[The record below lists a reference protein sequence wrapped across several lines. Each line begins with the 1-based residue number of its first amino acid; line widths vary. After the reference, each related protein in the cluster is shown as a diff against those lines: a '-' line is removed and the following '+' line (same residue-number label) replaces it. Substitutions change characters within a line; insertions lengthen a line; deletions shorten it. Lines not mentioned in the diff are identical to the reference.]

1 MGKFSSSKI
10 FYNCERYI
18 DFVAKQFSE
27 QMQQEG
33 YDLNAQ
39 KISDGK
45 WDISIKKGGMFKA
58 ILGMKSA
65 LKIEI
70 HSASPNVFVKTSV
83 GIFAQQ
89 AIPTAITMLV
99 LWPVLLAQIWGM
111 IKQAKLDT
119 HVMDV
124 LQKDF
129 SSAMGQVV
137 NIQDVD

>member
-1 MGKFSSSKI
+1 M
-10 FYNCERYI
+10 
-18 DFVAKQFSE
+18 
-27 QMQQEG
+27 
-33 YDLNAQ
+33 L
-39 KISDGK
+39 
-45 WDISIKKGGMFKA
+45 
-58 ILGMKSA
+58 
-65 LKIEI
+65 
-70 HSASPNVFVKTSV
+70 VKTGV

-89 AIPTAITMLV
+89 AVPTVITMLV

-119 HVMDV
+119 HVMEV

>member
-10 FYNCERYI
+10 FYNCDHYI
-18 DFVAKQFSE
+18 DNVAKQFSE

-33 YDLNAQ
+33 FDINAQ
-39 KISDGK
+39 KVSDGK

-83 GIFAQQ
+83 GIFAQR

>member
-10 FYNCERYI
+10 FYNCDRYI
-18 DFVAKQFSE
+18 DNVAKQFSE

-33 YDLNAQ
+33 FDINAQ
-39 KISDGK
+39 KVSDGK

>member
-10 FYNCERYI
+10 FYNCDRYI
-18 DFVAKQFSE
+18 DNVAKLFSE

-33 YDLNAQ
+33 FDINA
-39 KISDGK
+39 KKVSDGK

-65 LKIEI
+65 LKIKI
-70 HSASPNVFVKTSV
+70 HSASPNVLVKTGV

-89 AIPTAITMLV
+89 AVPTMITMLI

-119 HVMDV
+119 HVMEI
-124 LQKDF
+124 LLKNF
-129 SSAMGQVV
+129 STAMGQTVHT
-137 NIQDVD
+137 QDID

>member
-10 FYNCERYI
+10 FYNCDHYI
-18 DFVAKQFSE
+18 DNVAKQFSE

-33 YDLNAQ
+33 FDINAQ
-39 KISDGK
+39 KVSDGK

-137 NIQDVD
+137 NLQDVD

>member
-10 FYNCERYI
+10 FYNCDRYI
-18 DFVAKQFSE
+18 DNVAKQFSE

-33 YDLNAQ
+33 FDINA
-39 KISDGK
+39 KKVSDGK

-65 LKIEI
+65 LKIKI
-70 HSASPNVFVKTSV
+70 HSASPNVLVKTGV

-89 AIPTAITMLV
+89 AVPTMITMLI

-119 HVMDV
+119 HVMEI
-124 LQKDF
+124 LLKNF
-129 SSAMGQVV
+129 STAMGQTVHT
-137 NIQDVD
+137 QDVD

>member
-10 FYNCERYI
+10 FCNCDCYI
-18 DFVAKQFSE
+18 DNVVKQFSE

-33 YDLNAQ
+33 FDINAQ
-39 KISDGK
+39 KVSDGK

-70 HSASPNVFVKTSV
+70 HSASPNVLVKTGV

-89 AIPTAITMLV
+89 AVPTVITMLV
-99 LWPVLLAQIWGM
+99 RPVLLAQIWGM

-119 HVMDV
+119 HVMEV
-124 LQKDF
+124 LQQDF
-129 SSAMGQVV
+129 STAMGQIVYT
-137 NIQDVD
+137 QDVD

>member
-10 FYNCERYI
+10 FYNCERHI
-18 DFVAKQFSE
+18 DSVAKQFSE

-33 YDLNAQ
+33 YDINSQ

-58 ILGMKSA
+58 VLGMKSA

-70 HSASPNVFVKTSV
+70 HSASPNVLVKTSI

-89 AIPTAITMLV
+89 AIPTVITMFV
-99 LWPVLLAQIWGM
+99 LWPVLLSQIWGM

-119 HVMDV
+119 YVMDV

-129 SSAMGQVV
+129 SSAMGQIVYT
-137 NIQDVD
+137 QDID

>member
-10 FYNCERYI
+10 FYNCDRYV
-18 DFVAKQFSE
+18 DNVAKQFSE

-33 YDLNAQ
+33 FDINAQ
-39 KISDGK
+39 KVSDGK

-58 ILGMKSA
+58 VLGMKSA

-70 HSASPNVFVKTSV
+70 HSASPNVLVKTGV

-89 AIPTAITMLV
+89 AIPTVITMLF
-99 LWPVLLAQIWGM
+99 LWPVLLAQIWGL

-119 HVMDV
+119 HVMEV
-124 LQKDF
+124 LQQDF
-129 SSAMGQVV
+129 STAMGQTVYT
-137 NIQDVD
+137 QEVD

>member
-1 MGKFSSSKI
+1 MGKFSSSRI
-10 FYNCERYI
+10 FYNCDRYI
-18 DFVAKQFSE
+18 DNVAKQFSE

-33 YDLNAQ
+33 FDINA
-39 KISDGK
+39 KKLSDGK

-70 HSASPNVFVKTSV
+70 HSASPNVLVKTGV

-89 AIPTAITMLV
+89 AVPTVITMLV
-99 LWPVLLAQIWGM
+99 LWPVLLAQIWGV

-119 HVMDV
+119 HVMEV
-124 LQKDF
+124 LQQDF
-129 SSAMGQVV
+129 STVAGQTVY
-137 NIQDVD
+137 IQEVD

>member
-10 FYNCERYI
+10 FYNCDHYI
-18 DFVAKQFSE
+18 DNVAKQFSE

-33 YDLNAQ
+33 FDINAQ
-39 KISDGK
+39 KVSDGK

-89 AIPTAITMLV
+89 AIPTAITMLA

>member
-10 FYNCERYI
+10 FYNCDHYI
-18 DFVAKQFSE
+18 DNVAKQFSE

-33 YDLNAQ
+33 FDINAQ
-39 KISDGK
+39 KVSDGK

>member
-1 MGKFSSSKI
+1 
-10 FYNCERYI
+10 
-18 DFVAKQFSE
+18 
-27 QMQQEG
+27 MQQEG
-33 YDLNAQ
+33 YDINAQ